1 MKYYYEIGQWKM
13 DNSYN
18 KINCISKKYHIHNNL
33 ITSILK
39 INKEKEMITIYLTSS
54 YDKTIKVWK

>member
-18 KINCISKKYHIHNNL
+18 KIKCISKKYHIHNNL

-39 INKEKEMITIYLTSS
+39 INKEKEMNTIYLTSS